1 MEELFKALE
10 VLERYLDNEDI
21 IDVKVK
27 ALGKLREHLI
37 HVETQSFNSEVDRVF
52 GDKFLDEFNKRVIGI

>member
-10 VLERYLDNEDI
+10 VLERYLDGEDI

-27 ALGKLREHLI
+27 ALGQLREHLI
-37 HVETQSFNSEVDRVF
+37 HVETQSFNKEVDRLF

>member
-27 ALGKLREHLI
+27 ALKEYREHLI
-37 HVETQSFNSEVDRVF
+37 HVETQSFNSEISRVF
-52 GDKFLDEFNKRVIGI
+52 GDVFLDEFNKRVIGI

>member
-10 VLERYLDNEDI
+10 VLERYLDDEDI

-27 ALGKLREHLI
+27 ALGKYENI
-37 HVETQSFNSEVDRVF
+37 
-52 GDKFLDEFNKRVIGI
+52 